1 MKKVII
7 ILLLFSAFNIKVT
20 GADTISRQLPRV
32 TFGAEWGYVATF
44 FSYHSYNYFSTE
56 GYRMSEKHG
65 AFGIGS
71 NGEVNLHIGYNLNH
85 HWNIALY
92 AGFTG
97 LMNIHNA
104 VPVSIRATRYF
115 GNFPEADRW
124 LAFIDLGSGISIKR
138 EPQELATA
146 KLGAG
151 YRISLSRDTKLD
163 FIAAVRLTHTHPQII
178 DEGDLITLEWT
189 NRNSAFLTA
198 VSVGMSLTF

>member
-1 MKKVII
+1 MKKAVI
-7 ILLLFSAFNIKVT
+7 ILLLFSVFNIKVT
-20 GADTISRQLPRV
+20 GADTVSRQLPRV

-97 LMNIHNA
+97 LMNIHMQFLSPY
-104 VPVSIRATRYF
+104 VQQDTSAT
-115 GNFPEADRW
+115 
-124 LAFIDLGSGISIKR
+124 
-138 EPQELATA
+138 
-146 KLGAG
+146 
-151 YRISLSRDTKLD
+151 SRKQTDGWHSST
-163 FIAAVRLTHTHPQII
+163 
-178 DEGDLITLEWT
+178 
-189 NRNSAFLTA
+189 
-198 VSVGMSLTF
+198 